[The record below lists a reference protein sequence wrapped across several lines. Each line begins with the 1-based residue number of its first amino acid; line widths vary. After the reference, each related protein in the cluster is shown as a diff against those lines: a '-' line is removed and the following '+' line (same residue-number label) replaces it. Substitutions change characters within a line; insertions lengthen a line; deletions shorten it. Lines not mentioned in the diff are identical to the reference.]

1 MSSAAIQ
8 KAEAFTAIEAVLVG
22 GDLTPLTPEQRVNYY
37 NRVCESVGLNPLT
50 RPFDYLRLN
59 NKLILYAN
67 KNCADQLMSTRSLSV
82 EIPTREPIQGV
93 FVVTA
98 RVKSAGGRAA
108 EGIGAVPIEG
118 LKGEALA
125 NAVMKAETTAKRRT
139 VMSFCGLS
147 MMDETEV
154 DSVPGAQRVA
164 AQPVAEP
171 PVREPVRMPERKLPP
186 ASAPA
191 PAPAPKAEVVQTAP
205 APQAAPQAPATAPSN
220 EIHPAFWDE
229 VPADDSPEAAPEEE
243 PELRPG
249 VDDALA
255 VTELEVKKRKG
266 KADYFVVHA
275 GGEKYAVFEGGE
287 VLVKGTRFRITG
299 SHAGT
304 YGPILDSWEIV

>member
-98 RVKSAGGRAA
+98 RVKSAGG
-108 EGIGAVPIEG
+108 
-118 LKGEALA
+118 
-125 NAVMKAETTAKRRT
+125 
-139 VMSFCGLS
+139 
-147 MMDETEV
+147 
-154 DSVPGAQRVA
+154 
-164 AQPVAEP
+164 
-171 PVREPVRMPERKLPP
+171 
-186 ASAPA
+186 
-191 PAPAPKAEVVQTAP
+191 
-205 APQAAPQAPATAPSN
+205 
-220 EIHPAFWDE
+220 
-229 VPADDSPEAAPEEE
+229 
-243 PELRPG
+243 
-249 VDDALA
+249 
-255 VTELEVKKRKG
+255 
-266 KADYFVVHA
+266 
-275 GGEKYAVFEGGE
+275 EKYAVFEGGE